1 MFQKFAIY
9 YSTVSNLRQYGQ
21 QLHNIY
27 YYFILIFSLFI
38 TDISLSVFSS
48 LSSLFV
54 FHSTPIT
61 NGHHLT
67 PLTICLLYS
76 ASGSFIFP
84 FCFFPFMFFGCGLMD
99 GLGNGWVRMGKLV
112 VGGFGGYSSGWVE
125 FHGLWDMA
133 VGGLRWADRWWV
145 GYGSGWVE
153 MVMGRSVVV
162 GGSTGDGRIS
172 DGESMVVPISVL
184 ICFCLCFS
192 VLVVD
197 SAAVVG

>member
-61 NGHHLT
+61 NGHHST

-99 GLGNGWVRMGKLV
+99 GLGNGWVRMGKSASTMQHHPSHILRSDRL
-112 VGGFGGYSSGWVE
+112 GFFFFFFWWMWVE
-125 FHGLWDMA
+125 FHG
-133 VGGLRWADRWWV
+133 
-145 GYGSGWVE
+145 
-153 MVMGRSVVV
+153 
-162 GGSTGDGRIS
+162 
-172 DGESMVVPISVL
+172 
-184 ICFCLCFS
+184 F
-192 VLVVD
+192 
-197 SAAVVG
+197 